1 MLNIINKKKL
11 EQLIEPH
18 FHQDLKLNDFEVKTI
33 AASNLL
39 TSKRFDLAF
48 KLLYLEMKDS
58 DVEFSKE
65 FYQIHIGALS
75 LGRFA
80 EPGNEAKNSIEKF
93 IREFNKTFENIKLN
107 GFDENKTLIPL
118 SKNGSIANGSH
129 RVASAIFLARDVQSV
144 KIDADNHIYD
154 YRFFKERGV
163 SSNVLDVVATKF
175 ISYSANTHIAFIWP
189 SAVGHDKEVKS
200 IIPNIIYRKSIQL
213 NKNGAHNLL
222 SQIYF
227 GEEWLG
233 SVEDNFKGAEGK
245 LVKCFNKDKPFRV
258 IAFHADSLN
267 DVAKIKNKI
276 RDIFNIDKHSIHITD
291 TSDEVNRVAR
301 IVFNDNSIHFLNHA
315 KPNKYAS
322 THNKVAAFKT
332 FISNSDACHDDV
344 ILDGSMVLSAYGIR
358 EANDIDYFTNEN
370 SKVDIKNDT
379 FECHDSEL
387 KYHDIEK
394 LSLIHNPQY
403 YFYFNDVK
411 FVSFE
416 QVYKMKKNRKEVK
429 DLTDCKSM
437 EALLENNKTKAMLN
451 KFRQSFYYQKIKIR
465 VALIKFLRL
474 VGLHATLKFFQRL
487 MVKK

>member
-154 YRFFKERGV
+154 YHFFQERGV

-175 ISYSANTHIAFIWP
+175 ISYSTNTHIAFIWP
-189 SAVGHDKEVKS
+189 SAVGHDKEVES
-200 IIPNIIYRKSIQL
+200 FIPNIVYRKSIQL
-213 NKNGAHNLL
+213 SKNGAHNLL

-233 SVEDNFKGAEGK
+233 TVEDNFEG
-245 LVKCFNKDKPFRV
+245 
-258 IAFHADSLN
+258 
-267 DVAKIKNKI
+267 
-276 RDIFNIDKHSIHITD
+276 
-291 TSDEVNRVAR
+291 E
-301 IVFNDNSIHFLNHA
+301 
-315 KPNKYAS
+315 
-322 THNKVAAFKT
+322 
-332 FISNSDACHDDV
+332 HD
-344 ILDGSMVLSAYGIR
+344 
-358 EANDIDYFTNEN
+358 
-370 SKVDIKNDT
+370 
-379 FECHDSEL
+379 
-387 KYHDIEK
+387 
-394 LSLIHNPQY
+394 
-403 YFYFNDVK
+403 
-411 FVSFE
+411 
-416 QVYKMKKNRKEVK
+416 
-429 DLTDCKSM
+429 
-437 EALLENNKTKAMLN
+437 
-451 KFRQSFYYQKIKIR
+451 
-465 VALIKFLRL
+465 
-474 VGLHATLKFFQRL
+474 
-487 MVKK
+487 

>member
-1 MLNIINKKKL
+1 MNRSELSA
-11 EQLIEPH
+11 LIDPH
-18 FHQDLKLNDFEVKTI
+18 FLSDLKANAYIVNRVKPI
-33 AASNLL
+33 FFL
-39 TSKRFDLAF
+39 TANRFDLGF
-48 KLLYLEMKDS
+48 KLVFLEMMNKDI
-58 DVEFSKE
+58 EFAQKIYRENISAC
-65 FYQIHIGALS
+65 G
-75 LGRFA
+75 LGKFF
-80 EPGNEAKNSIEKF
+80 EPGNQNKNS
-93 IREFNKTFENIKLN
+93 FNDFLTSFNETYINIKEN
-107 GFDENKTLIPL
+107 GFDENKSLIPL

-144 KIDADNHIYD
+144 KIDTDNHIYD
-154 YRFFKERGV
+154 YHFFKERGV
-163 SSNVLDVVATKF
+163 LSSVLDVVATTF

-189 SAVGHDKEVKS
+189 SAVGYDKEVKS

-245 LVKCFNKDKPFRV
+245 LVECFNNEKPIRV
-258 IAFHADSLN
+258 IAFHAESLN

-291 TSDEVNRVAR
+291 TSKEVNRVAR

-322 THNKVAAFKT
+322 THNKVAAFKK

-416 QVYKMKKNRKEVK
+416 QIYKMKKNRNEVK

-437 EALLENNKTKAMLN
+437 EALLENNKTKAILN
-451 KFRQSFYYQKIKIR
+451 KFRQSFFYQKIKIK
-465 VALIKFLRL
+465 VTLIKFLRFA
-474 VGLHATLKFFQRL
+474 GLHATLKFFYRL
-487 MVKK
+487 IVKK